1 MGQKKEDAIV
11 VGNRLQAYEF
21 VSKTAFLPKIGAM
34 ESQLARLNPGSR
46 VLSIGPGAAQ
56 VETALTKNGYEVH
69 TIDLNWQGLV
79 SAKQQLPSIS
89 ALQANTLNLPY
100 KNESM
105 PLIWAGTVGH
115 EIYSIN
121 GADGMIA
128 WYKEMGRV
136 LEKDGEIVIRDSNA
150 PENADKVVT
159 VQLLT
164 QEAKD
169 FAIKYLELSP
179 LAKENEIQI
188 GEGFFTSNLKLAADF
203 AFHLSWIP
211 KVKERTG
218 GDLTDFYN
226 EEVPQIYSYG
236 NISDHEKW
244 SSEAG
249 LSIEK
254 IEFQENEIGKKVI
267 GDNIKI
273 IDPTTNLTIDLPTTR
288 IVFSLKHKNESS
300 ETSITKRLLENM
312 EPKDLQNLKKQ
323 GVLNDDMVIWS
334 INDMDKTVYQVIEK
348 QDDEEFD
355 LSGHRQEE
363 VNQILDKFTN
373 TSVRAIALIGPKR
386 ISKTE
391 AILTGDPP
399 FFPVETTVVGN
410 RQSVFADMFSIKS
423 TDEADR
429 LIENIKKQI
438 NDSPDSDL
446 IILDEFRPDQIG
458 EYILI
463 QLEPY
468 INSTHQLLVC
478 QGGSI
483 SNETKKIRFK
493 KMGQKFGLFGE
504 NEIIELGMK
513 PLNRRQLQ
521 EVFEFSNGQG
531 NSEEIMRS
539 WEIINELSQ
548 EIPIPYPLA
557 RYLFSNEGIFNQG
570 IININSFSVGPN
582 DSKEKWKIALHLLL
596 RKRDFGEIFT
606 VDYASQKYDMGLQKN
621 PTEIITEEAKPTLM
635 LAIAQPEVDELLSEI
650 SRTRNLQIKDNFH
663 ISVINNI
670 VANIIDKKLQEIP
683 EEEKTAVLLKIR
695 KLAETV
701 DWSYT
706 LKNEYYH
713 ISKDYPESSEHEE
726 IENREAIIQIINIP
740 GMEVFYSEL
749 GQLLGLDLVVPIA
762 HITLFTKS
770 NISQNKGLGIA
781 VYSSEDFSN
790 LNPKKLT

>member
-1 MGQKKEDAIV
+1 MGKKKEEVIV
-11 VGNRLQAYEF
+11 VGNRLKAYEF

-121 GADGMIA
+121 GAEGMIA

-136 LEKDGEIVIRDSNA
+136 LEKDGEIVVRDSNA
-150 PENADKVVT
+150 PENAGKVVT

-179 LAKENEIQI
+179 LAKESDIQV

-254 IEFQENEIGKKVI
+254 VEFQENEIGKKVI
-267 GDNIKI
+267 DDNIMI
-273 IDPTTNLTIDLPTTR
+273 IDPTTNSTIDLPTTR
-288 IVFSLKHKNESS
+288 IVFSLKHKNENSKP
-300 ETSITKRLLENM
+300 SITKMLLENM
-312 EPKDLQNLKKQ
+312 EPKDLKNLRKQ
-323 GVLNDDMVIWS
+323 GILTDDMVIWT
-334 INDMDKTVYQVIEK
+334 INDVNETAYQVLEK
-348 QDDEEFD
+348 QDDEEIG
-355 LSGHRQEE
+355 LSGHRQQE
-363 VNQILDKFTN
+363 VSQILDKFN
-373 TSVRAIALIGPKR
+373 DVGVRAIALIGPKR

-391 AILTGDPP
+391 AILIGDPP
-399 FFPVETTVVGN
+399 FFPVETTVIGN
-410 RQSVFADMFSIKS
+410 RKSVFVDLFNIKS
-423 TDEADR
+423 IDEADHV
-429 LIENIKKQI
+429 IENIKKQI
-438 NDSPDSDL
+438 NDDPGSDL
-446 IILDEFRPDQIG
+446 IILDEFRPDKIG
-458 EYILI
+458 EYMLI
-463 QLEPY
+463 QLESY
-468 INSTHQLLVC
+468 INSTHQVLVC

-483 SNETKKIRFK
+483 SNETKKMRFK
-493 KMGQKFGLFGE
+493 RIGEKFGLFNE

-521 EVFEFSNGQG
+521 EVFELSNSQG
-531 NSEEIMRS
+531 NSDEIIHS
-539 WEIINELSQ
+539 WEIINELSR

-557 RYLFSNEGIFNQG
+557 RYLFSNDGIFNQG
-570 IININSFSVGPN
+570 ILNINGFSVGPN

-606 VDYASQKYDMGLQKN
+606 IDYASQKYDMGLQKI
-621 PTEIITEEAKPTLM
+621 PTEIITEEAKPILM
-635 LAIAQPEVDELLSEI
+635 LTIAQPEVDELLSEI
-650 SRTRNLQIKDNFH
+650 SREKNLQIKNDFH

-670 VANIIDKKLQEIP
+670 VANIIDKKLQGISG
-683 EEEKTAVLLKIR
+683 EERTAILLEIR
-695 KLAETV
+695 KLAETI

-713 ISKDYPESSEHEE
+713 ISKDYPENNNQGE
-726 IENREAIIQIINIP
+726 IEKREAIIQIINIP

-749 GQLLGLDLVVPIA
+749 AQLLGLDLAVPMA

-770 NISQNKGLGIA
+770 NIGQNNGLGIA
-781 VYSSEDFSN
+781 VYSSEDFNN
-790 LNPKKLT
+790 LNPKKLE